1 MHFYYLQ
8 SMKDGKASFSA
19 EIIASMRALE
29 SRKPEGVRICYD
41 PYAREL
47 IRSKFRFVA
56 QSRFGTKLLYA
67 YLEKKGPGLA
77 AGIAAR
83 TRYIDDLVIRNVGN
97 GAQQVV
103 ILGAGLDMRPFRM
116 EELRDVHVFEV
127 DFPATQ
133 AFKREKLKHMDLP
146 KRHHLTYVP
155 IDFNKD
161 GLATELTKA
170 GYDPTIRTFF
180 IWEGVTMYLDAASV
194 DATLK
199 YVTTHAAAGSTLYF
213 DYLFNSVLD
222 GTNMTSE
229 ALLVRKTK
237 SFNGHGT
244 EKYTFG
250 IDENKIEN
258 FLAERGFKL
267 LEHMTA
273 DSLKVRYFHGE
284 NAKRYIFRICGFVHA
299 EVMPLIAT

>member
-1 MHFYYLQ
+1 
-8 SMKDGKASFSA
+8 MKEGKASFSA

-29 SRKPEGVRICYD
+29 SRRPEGVRICYD

-56 QSRFGTKLLYA
+56 QSRLVTKLLYA

-83 TRYIDDLVIRNVGN
+83 TRYIDDLVKRDVMN

-103 ILGAGLDMRPFRM
+103 VLGAGLDMRAFRM
-116 EELRDVHVFEV
+116 EELKDIHVFEV

-133 AFKREKLKHMDLP
+133 ALKREKLKLMDLP

-161 GLATELTKA
+161 DLATELSKA
-170 GYDPTIRTFF
+170 GYDPSIQTLFV
-180 IWEGVTMYLDAASV
+180 WEGVTMYLDAGSV

-199 YVTTHAAAGSTLYF
+199 FVATHAAAGSTLYF
-213 DYLFNSVLD
+213 DYMFNSVLD
-222 GTNMTSE
+222 GTNMTRE
-229 ALLVRKTK
+229 ALLVRETK

-244 EKYTFG
+244 EKYTYG
-250 IDENKIEN
+250 IDENEIES

-273 DSLKVRYFHGE
+273 DSLKERYFHGE
-284 NAKRYIFRICGFVHA
+284 NADRYIFRICGFVHA
-299 EVMPLIAT
+299 EVKPFLQARQ